1 MLSMQRAGLPALLG
15 LLVATLFLTG
25 CGNGN
30 GSDTNDNGTY
40 SVGEPIADED
50 IAAVVSSPYGSDTL
64 DAASFQQGAQQGQPP
79 SNVIES
85 FIAQHVMAGEAEE
98 RGLEPDEEAV
108 QQQLDQLRQ
117 NFPDEETLNEI
128 LEQQGMTMEEVEEE
142 MRSMM
147 RMQTLQE
154 EMLASAD
161 EISDEEVEDYLDEQS
176 DQISAQHILF
186 RVDEDA
192 PEEEREEVRD
202 RAEAVLDSARTGE
215 VDFAELA
222 ERHGEDGTAEQG
234 GDLGFFSRGRM
245 VPAFEEAAFALAD
258 SGDVTEELVETQ
270 FGYHII
276 RLTGRR
282 TDESVDPEQA
292 RAMLQQQR
300 QQEVVMEEVERLMR
314 EATVRVNEDLTGAS
328 LPPNE

>member
-1 MLSMQRAGLPALLG
+1 MFSLQRAGLPALLG
-15 LLVATLFLTG
+15 LLVAALLLTG
-25 CGNGN
+25 CGNGTGSNAN
-30 GSDTNDNGTY
+30 GNDTY
-40 SVGEPIADED
+40 SVGEPIADEN

-64 DAASFQQGAQQGQPP
+64 DVASFQQGAQQGQPP
-79 SNVIES
+79 ANILES

-108 QQQLDQLRQ
+108 QQQLQQLRQ

-128 LEQQGMTMEEVEEE
+128 LAQQGMTMDEVEEE

-154 EMLASAD
+154 ELLASAD
-161 EISDEEVEDYLDEQS
+161 EISDDEVQAFVDEQA

-186 RVDEDA
+186 RVEEGASDEQRA
-192 PEEEREEVRD
+192 QVRE

-222 ERHGEDGTAEQG
+222 ERHGEDGTAQQG

-245 VPAFEEAAFALAD
+245 VEPFADAAFALEEE
-258 SGDVTEELVETQ
+258 GDVTEELVETQ
-270 FGYHII
+270 FGFHII

-282 TDESVDPEQA
+282 TDDSVDPEQA
-292 RAMLQQQR
+292 RAMLQQER
-300 QQEVVMEEVERLMR
+300 QQEIVMDEVERLMR
-314 EATVRVNEDLTGAS
+314 QATVRVNEEVTGTT
-328 LPPNE
+328 LPPNN